1 MLADGKARLVQW
13 RMITDESRRLRC
25 LNGGVWYL
33 PQDERTDRPV
43 LGYVRGT
50 EGALMV
56 DAGMG
61 PGHVADFFEGIR
73 KHVLPSPDRVVLT
86 HWHWDHVLGLDD
98 LSRCGLKAYGRGETD
113 RELEGLRG
121 KDWSD
126 SGLDAMVR
134 AGDLPAFS
142 RDCIRREIPEAAQR
156 KIGGLDILVG
166 DERSLD
172 LGGLEVSL
180 VPLDSPHTDD
190 SLAVVVPEYGVT
202 FLGDA
207 IYGRR
212 YRGVYG
218 YRVEQFI
225 AMVHRLLGFGT
236 DWYVISHMDPLSRQ
250 GLEELLLPMAEMAEF
265 VGDRGDAEGCA
276 EEYAG
281 KLGRGLTED
290 EVQTLGFF
298 TQVNALEL

>member
-1 MLADGKARLVQW
+1 M
-13 RMITDESRRLRC
+13 
-25 LNGGVWYL
+25 WYL